1 MASILDL
8 GLVQYADVADIVNDM
23 IKSVDLNGPAECNDS
38 ATTLWTI
45 LVVLKGRENF
55 GSASEASENVLR
67 WLFHR
72 WSPGVYSK
80 RFEEDA
86 KLMHLQ
92 RRDVTVVIHCMLC
105 SISQHSAP

>member
-8 GLVQYADVADIVNDM
+8 ALIQYADVADIVDGM

-45 LVVLKGRENF
+45 LILLRGRENLA
-55 GSASEASENVLR
+55 SASEASENVLR

-72 WSPGVYSK
+72 WSPGMYSK
-80 RFEEDA
+80 QCIRTLNSHPNSEEA
-86 KLMHLQ
+86 
-92 RRDVTVVIHCMLC
+92 
-105 SISQHSAP
+105 